1 MTCTPLT
8 NATMEPGT
16 YVRSSEAWTSQTWPA
31 RAGGA
36 VAEPGSP
43 PPPHP
48 ARTMADAAIA
58 REHHRDLCA
67 ICAFLILSGARRP
80 HYQTIGMW
88 LPWGP
93 SLRIAQHGGKN
104 RHGPKTP
111 GAVHTAA
118 SVVSRR
124 LINSPWRRV
133 SVF

>member
-48 ARTMADAAIA
+48 ARTRADAAIA
-58 REHHRDLCA
+58 REHHCDLCA
-67 ICAFLILSGARRP
+67 ICAFLILNGARQPPLSNDRYVVAVGSVTT
-80 HYQTIGMW
+80 HCAARREK
-88 LPWGP
+88 P
-93 SLRIAQHGGKN
+93 SS
-104 RHGPKTP
+104 GPKTP
-111 GAVHTAA
+111 SAVHTAA

-124 LINSPWRRV
+124 LINSP
-133 SVF
+133 